1 MTIKFFKKSIKKD
14 NIKAGVE
21 YLQSKSANGLEKITI
36 YETSSYGNLAKIFP
50 TYEDIIAKNKAHDEG
65 RMMDYG
71 DGIYGFCSR
80 INIFSDSPLFNDLKS
95 ALNNAG
101 KKYKIL

>member
-14 NIKAGVE
+14 NIKVGVE
-21 YLQSKSANGLEKITI
+21 YSQSKSADGLEKITI

-50 TYEDIIAKNKAHDEG
+50 TYQEIKDQNKTHEEG
-65 RMMDYG
+65 RMMNYG
-71 DGIYGFCSR
+71 DGIYAFCSR
-80 INIFSDSPLFNDLKS
+80 INIFSDNPLFNDLKY

-101 KKYKIL
+101 KKYRLL